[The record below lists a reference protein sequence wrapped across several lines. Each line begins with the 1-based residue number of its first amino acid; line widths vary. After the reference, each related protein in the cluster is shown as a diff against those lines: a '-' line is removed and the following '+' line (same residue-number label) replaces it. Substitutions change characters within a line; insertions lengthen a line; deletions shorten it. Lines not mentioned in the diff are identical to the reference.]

1 MSITPIGIV
10 YFFVLILLIRKNKFI
25 PLVLLCLSAELF
37 VEIGYVISFG
47 SLQIN
52 YGKISEIVL
61 GIYSIFIIY
70 NNKQIKEQ
78 FFPFIMS
85 LFIPIILLLIFP
97 SEQLAATINV
107 SWDMV
112 LNGYRLEHPVV
123 NSFVLQ
129 QTLQF
134 LIELLICSAIYKTF
148 QLKDYEHLISIFSK
162 IINCFLVIGFVEFLA
177 KNLFGCNESWG
188 NVIEM
193 FFGKSTS
200 TIYDAR
206 VRGGNYELTL
216 FTKEASHYAYCLTI
230 MLLVKIAHNINARKK
245 YLFDKWILLNIVLL
259 LFSMSFSSVLFG
271 LFLFLVL
278 LLYRWYVIVPNSIK
292 VEKTIFTIVI
302 IFLLGS
308 LSSIISGLSDSGFFS
323 RRILSAIQE
332 VNVITTNEWET
343 STESLEWSNRVRMLS
358 VFKTVMLFLDRPI
371 FGYGLGSVCS
381 HGATSMLLSGI
392 GIVGTYLWSKIYFFS
407 NTYKRV
413 FGISNRIYLLS
424 FIMFMSIN
432 MLNSLGLR
440 PFYELSAIV
449 AAISLNFIF
458 KRQK

>member
-52 YGKISEIVL
+52 SGKISEIVL

-148 QLKDYEHLISIFSK
+148 QLKDYLHYLMSSK
-162 IINCFLVIGFVEFLA
+162 E
-177 KNLFGCNESWG
+177 W
-188 NVIEM
+188 
-193 FFGKSTS
+193 
-200 TIYDAR
+200 
-206 VRGGNYELTL
+206 
-216 FTKEASHYAYCLTI
+216 
-230 MLLVKIAHNINARKK
+230 
-245 YLFDKWILLNIVLL
+245 
-259 LFSMSFSSVLFG
+259 
-271 LFLFLVL
+271 
-278 LLYRWYVIVPNSIK
+278 
-292 VEKTIFTIVI
+292 
-302 IFLLGS
+302 
-308 LSSIISGLSDSGFFS
+308 LS
-323 RRILSAIQE
+323 Q
-332 VNVITTNEWET
+332 
-343 STESLEWSNRVRMLS
+343 M
-358 VFKTVMLFLDRPI
+358 
-371 FGYGLGSVCS
+371 
-381 HGATSMLLSGI
+381 
-392 GIVGTYLWSKIYFFS
+392 
-407 NTYKRV
+407 
-413 FGISNRIYLLS
+413 
-424 FIMFMSIN
+424 
-432 MLNSLGLR
+432 
-440 PFYELSAIV
+440 
-449 AAISLNFIF
+449 
-458 KRQK
+458 Q